1 MSQIIA
7 HFCVFLFHLRFT
19 LWSLDDYRH
28 LARPIENRGMLR
40 RPAVNQTNKQ
50 KNTSDSYGII
60 FICFFFRLKQEFGL
74 EIKFMCILFYKFAL

>member
-7 HFCVFLFHLRFT
+7 HFCVFLFHLRFN

-40 RPAVNQTNKQ
+40 RPAAVNQANKQ

-60 FICFFFRLKQEFGL
+60 FICFFFSLKTG
-74 EIKFMCILFYKFAL
+74 IWAWN